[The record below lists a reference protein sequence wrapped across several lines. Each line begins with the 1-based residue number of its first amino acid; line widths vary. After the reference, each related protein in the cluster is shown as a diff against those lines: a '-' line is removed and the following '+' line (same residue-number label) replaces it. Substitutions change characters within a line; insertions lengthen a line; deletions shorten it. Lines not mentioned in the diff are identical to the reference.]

1 MEKKITSKTHG
12 LKSKIAEEKMQIATS
27 VWEKLYLNSDLW
39 YQSVSN
45 EETETTQLFKWGL

>member
-1 MEKKITSKTHG
+1 MKWKKKITSKTHG

-39 YQSVSN
+39 Y
-45 EETETTQLFKWGL
+45 